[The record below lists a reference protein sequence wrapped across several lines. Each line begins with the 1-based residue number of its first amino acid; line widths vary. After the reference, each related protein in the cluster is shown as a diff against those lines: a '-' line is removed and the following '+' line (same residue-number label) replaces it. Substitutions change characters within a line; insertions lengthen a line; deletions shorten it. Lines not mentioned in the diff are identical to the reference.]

1 MTDGEKL
8 AMVFA
13 HIDSEL
19 KYLAEVI
26 YHHQCNI
33 TEPDHNQQMDYAM
46 ALGQRRA
53 LMELSHKLMGLTPP
67 QVVRT
72 YTHRDIK
79 IEAELDTIN
88 YDDGDF
94 RGLATVY
101 RATVD
106 GRPAQALVLG
116 ANVGEKVWFVDD
128 GDDHTDDVL
137 IQDEALFQAVL
148 RFEKQRKA

>member
-1 MTDGEKL
+1 MTDSEKL
-8 AMVFA
+8 AMVYS
-13 HIDSEL
+13 HIDSEMERL
-19 KYLAEVI
+19 TRFI
-26 YHHQCNI
+26 YNHEANVDQ
-33 TEPDHNQQMDYAM
+33 PDYDQQMDYAM

-53 LMELSHKLMGLTPP
+53 MMELSHKLMGLTPP